1 MFPFLCSV
9 LCTLVQKKNFHLWK
23 VCTHNYYSLYII
35 YSFHMFSIL
44 LFSIVR
50 GRSEYRL
57 FDPLELLLF
66 LLPINIWNVH
76 CVWKPLIQG
85 YILLLSFGECKMT
98 HFHLWGDSRW
108 QRDRWPI
115 SAPHCLTDHCASC
128 LYDCACQPTNLEWCK
143 APQSLG
149 KYHCL
154 WQLMQETVMQRSC
167 QGKRLGLG
175 EGDVWG
181 QKCRKHFGSKAI

>member
-115 SAPHCLTDHCASC
+115 SAPHCLTDHSVPA
-128 LYDCACQPTNLEWCK
+128 AC
-143 APQSLG
+143 
-149 KYHCL
+149 
-154 WQLMQETVMQRSC
+154 MTVHVSPLILSDAKLHR
-167 QGKRLGLG
+167 
-175 EGDVWG
+175 VWG
-181 QKCRKHFGSKAI
+181 NTIVCDNSCRKQSCKGAVKGRGLV